1 MDGADGAGDEAGMKA
16 ETPAETLWRLAVL
29 LNRAAARVDAAV
41 AHLPPLL
48 FLTDPERTP
57 RPWTA
62 AARLPAGAGVVHRG
76 FGRPEA
82 HETALRLREATS
94 AAGVRLLI
102 ALDADLAEAV
112 GADGVHL
119 PERALHLAPAL
130 RLRAPDW
137 LITGAAHPPA
147 LPDGLG
153 PLDAVLASPVF
164 AAGEG
169 SAARPRLGVAGL
181 EQAIPR
187 LGRPTY
193 ALGGVDAGSANRLAG
208 CGACGIAA
216 VGAVFDAFGA

>member
-1 MDGADGAGDEAGMKA
+1 M
-16 ETPAETLWRLAVL
+16 
-29 LNRAAARVDAAV
+29 LNRTAARVDAAV
-41 AHLPPLL
+41 ARLPPLL

-57 RPWTA
+57 QPWTV

-82 HETALRLREATS
+82 HEIALRLREATS

-102 ALDADLAEAV
+102 ALDADLAESV

-119 PERALHLAPAL
+119 PERALHRAAAL
-130 RLRAPDW
+130 RLRSPDW
-137 LITGAAHPPA
+137 LITGAAHPPG
-147 LPDGLG
+147 LPSGLAT
-153 PLDAVLASPVF
+153 LDAVLASPVF
-164 AAGEG
+164 ATGG
-169 SAARPRLGVAGL
+169 SSAVRPRLDVAGL

-193 ALGGVDAGSANRLAG
+193 ALGGVDARSALRLPG